1 MKMRELVKS
10 SIELFKDK
18 GIEESQIEASL
29 LISHA
34 LKIDRTK
41 LYLSD
46 ERELTAEELN
56 LIDKLLKRRVQHE
69 PIQYIM
75 GETEFMSFTF
85 SVNSSVFI
93 PRPETETAVETLIEL
108 AKSSTS
114 PVIFDIGTG
123 SGVIAIS
130 VLKFIKDASVYASDI
145 ASLDTAH
152 DNAERLGVTDRIK
165 LVSGNLFEPFTE
177 IQKADFIVSNP
188 PYIRTQDIE
197 FLQPE
202 IQDFEPH
209 ESLDGGEDGMKCIKP
224 LIEESKNY
232 LKDGGTLIL
241 EIGDGNSQKIK
252 DIAANFFQEVRIIKD
267 LANKDRVLVAR

>member
-1 MKMRELVKS
+1 MRVGELVRS
-10 SIELFKDK
+10 SIELFKDT
-18 GIEESQIEASL
+18 GIEESEIDATL
-29 LISHA
+29 LVAHA

-41 LYLSD
+41 LYLSY

-75 GETEFMSFTF
+75 GEAEFMSFTF
-85 SVNSSVFI
+85 SVNPSVFI
-93 PRPETETAVETLIEL
+93 PRPETETVVETLIEL
-108 AKSSTS
+108 TKSPNPTI
-114 PVIFDIGTG
+114 IFDIGTG

-152 DNAERLGVTDRIK
+152 NNAEQLGVENRIK
-165 LVSGNLFEPFTE
+165 FLSGKLFEPFKGQ
-177 IQKADFIVSNP
+177 QKADFIVSNP

-202 IQDFEPH
+202 IREFEPH
-209 ESLDGGEDGMKCIKP
+209 QSLDGGEDGMKFIKP

-232 LKDGGTLIL
+232 LTDGGTLII

-252 DIAANFFQEVRIIKD
+252 DMAANFFQEVRIIKD